1 MGKRRAN
8 FWMAAILHSIRTA
21 CGFERRDSRLSKKTR
36 HMYSAL
42 VRGAHRGD
50 RKVQGAL
57 RRFVR
62 SIRSDA
68 RAAGLLEVC

>member
-21 CGFERRDSRLSKKTR
+21 CGFERRDPRLSRKTR

-42 VRGAHRGD
+42 VWGVYRGD
-50 RKVQGAL
+50 RKNQGAL

-62 SIRSDA
+62 SIRTDA
-68 RAAGLLEVC
+68 RAAGILEVH